1 MAKLMVDL
9 PCRSGLPAALYKVL
23 QLYSH
28 QVRSSMKFP
37 AGKVTGVLNG
47 TLWEMNG
54 I

>member
-1 MAKLMVDL
+1 MVDL

-37 AGKVTGVLNG
+37 AAGKVTGGLNG
-47 TLWEMNG
+47 TLWDLNE